1 MQKNYLKVNCN
12 ISKKDLLVLELLY
25 QREKRT
31 VLAATNKEDIVGLL
45 ADEFISVKGGCFR
58 LT

>member
-1 MQKNYLKVNCN
+1 MQKNYLKVNCDS
-12 ISKKDLLVLELLY
+12 SKKDLLVLVLLY

-31 VLAATNKEDIVGLL
+31 ILAATDKEDIVGLL